1 MPRRFCR
8 KTTLATLLASV
19 GLSVG
24 CASST
29 SSSAV
34 SNAKL
39 NASSIEIDSLL
50 RATAYD
56 GPVRPRSEVAIV
68 FTMDGRPNYESAYIC
83 KADDRVLQRDGKCA
97 TVVYLPPGQHVLAVK
112 YVSRIEHGEVAVPV
126 HVQAG
131 KLYQLNASS
140 LRTRDTG
147 AWRFMPMP
155 DGAKLTFRNI
165 APFLAAGDPRIDAE
179 VPYGAN

>member
-1 MPRRFCR
+1 MASI
-8 KTTLATLLASV
+8 KTNGSVVALLAC
-19 GLSVG
+19 LAAFAG
-24 CASST
+24 CASPTSSPAASDEKSKT
-29 SSSAV
+29 SSSA
-34 SNAKL
+34 
-39 NASSIEIDSLL
+39 IDGLL
-50 RATAYD
+50 RANAYD
-56 GPVRPRSEVAIV
+56 GRTRQRDEVAIV

-147 AWRFMPMP
+147 VWRFMPMQG
-155 DGAKLTFRNI
+155 GAKLTFRNI
-165 APFLAAGDPRIDAE
+165 APFLAAGDPRIDEE
-179 VPYGAN
+179 VPYGAT